1 MDLPVRPGREH
12 DTTCART
19 HGPTAALNRLAV
31 TVGVPTMTDLGYE
44 NAGDGFRHPVKKPKG
59 GELATEQQMFNKVI
73 RGIHGMAEHANALL
87 KVTFKALRRVSLGPG
102 SITRIARAALV
113 LLQLEHG
120 RTT

>member
-1 MDLPVRPGREH
+1 H

-19 HGPTAALNRLAV
+19 HGLNATLDRLS
-31 TVGVPTMTDLGYE
+31 TTLGVPTLTDLGYE
-44 NAGDGFRHPVKKPKG
+44 DAGG
-59 GELATEQQMFNKVI
+59 GLPSPGQEAARRPALHRAETFNKVI
-73 RGIHGMAEHANALL
+73 RGIHGVSERANALL
-87 KVTFKALRRVSLGPG
+87 KVTFKALRRVSLDPG